1 MIVEFIGTTGSGK
14 TTLIEHVRNNLK
26 SSRKVTTS
34 SDLVTGLVGIQ
45 GIRNTTAR
53 NLLQETISFPYFLST
68 YPNYS
73 EFISHT
79 IKLFSR
85 NSSFSVMTIN
95 NLRSIER
102 KIGGFEIARRQ
113 DPNKIILVDEGPFLT
128 AHMFAFND
136 TPISQKEIEQYIS
149 LLPLPDLIIYI
160 KASMDVLVERSLSR
174 SRPPREMYSRNRSEN
189 EEYIKRAVSLFD
201 QMVASNELQPR
212 MLIVDNSS
220 PEPVEIEQ
228 TVDLISKFIINN
240 SEQGF
245 N

>member
-1 MIVEFIGTTGSGK
+1 MIVEFIGVTGSGK
-14 TTLIEHVRNNLK
+14 TTLINQVRQNVAR
-26 SSRKVTTS
+26 SRDTIS
-34 SDLVTGLVGIQ
+34 ISDLVIGMVGLQRIK
-45 GIRNTTAR
+45 NTTAR
-53 NLLQETISFPYFLST
+53 NLLQETISFPYFLSA

-73 EFISHT
+73 EFITHT

-102 KIGGFEIARRQ
+102 KIGGFEIAQRQ
-113 DPNKIILVDEGPFLT
+113 DPNKVILVDEGPFLT

-136 TPISQKEIEQYIS
+136 TPISQKELEHYIS
-149 LLPLPDLIIYI
+149 LLPLPDLIVYI

-174 SRPPREMYSRNRSEN
+174 SRPPREMSSRNRGEN

-201 QMVASNELQPR
+201 QMVASNDLQPR

-220 PEPVEIEQ
+220 PEPIEIEQ
-228 TVDLISKFIINN
+228 TVDQISKFILY